1 MYECFLHAFTHVELR
16 VCFCVWISVTN
27 YCCLKVERQ
36 RLERRGGGFAP
47 GAFAKQFSHSSFRV
61 ALPADECHLIL
72 KASSTLI
79 SSRIISPFR
88 SPCEAVVTWTIQLFY
103 FLFLHCVGSGHFLSK
118 VFLGP
123 FAELGRAGT
132 NFTQVEEKVEIEI
145 SS

>member
-16 VCFCVWISVTN
+16 VCFCVWTSVTN

-36 RLERRGGGFAP
+36 RLERREKEDPLVFWGGFAP

-79 SSRIISPFR
+79 SSKIICLSEVLVRLLLLGLYSFFI
-88 SPCEAVVTWTIQLFY
+88 SY
-103 FLFLHCVGSGHFLSK
+103 F
-118 VFLGP
+118 
-123 FAELGRAGT
+123 
-132 NFTQVEEKVEIEI
+132 
-145 SS
+145 